1 MIKYTKEDKKLLA
14 IKILI
19 PTLLLGGYYFL
30 SIFLI
35 AINSKELPNI
45 EGTGAFIVVMLI
57 LGVIIFGKINLLFDS
72 VLGKSFVNEYKDM
85 HYELIGN
92 QIFIK
97 KGSITEIM
105 NIEDIHNIILKDNY
119 FILSIENIVYVVPL
133 NYKDDEVLESI
144 MDSIT

>member
-19 PTLLLGGYYFL
+19 PTLLLGGQYFL